1 MFRHDEWAADIVSKL
16 PKNVKIQILYRD
28 KIRVFF
34 KDSQEAKN
42 FNYDDYDTTRE
53 KDGYIYAFT
62 GLRGD
67 AKQLYKD
74 VQEGKEKRVALIK
87 AETPNNQLKYV

>member
-1 MFRHDEWAADIVSKL
+1 MKFWSQNSTYHKCSNWNPISR
-16 PKNVKIQILYRD
+16 

-42 FNYDDYDTTRE
+42 FNYSDYDEARE

-74 VQEGKEKRVALIK
+74 VKEGKETRVSLIK
-87 AETPNNQLKYV
+87 AETPEDQL

>member
-1 MFRHDEWAADIVSKL
+1 M
-16 PKNVKIQILYRD
+16 YRD

-34 KDSQEAKN
+34 KDSKEAKN
-42 FNYDDYDTTRE
+42 FNYNDYDKTRE
-53 KDGYIYAFT
+53 KDGYIYAFS

-74 VQEGKEKRVALIK
+74 IIDEKESRVSLVK
-87 AETPNNQLKYV
+87 AETPNE